1 MQAVIFCAG
10 RSTRTYPLTV
20 TRPKPLL
27 KIMNKTIL
35 EHNLSQ
41 LDGLVDEAILIVGF
55 KEEMIREKFKDKY
68 GKIKLNYIT
77 QKEVNGTGGALL
89 SAKEL
94 LKDRFLVMNGDD
106 LFSRKDIERC
116 LKHDSCVLGKEVDD
130 LSRFGEIVAEKGMI
144 KEIREKPGNKRGI
157 ANAGLYVLTK
167 KVFKHDLKKS
177 SRGELEI
184 VDFIKYAKAKLELL
198 KEYWFPITYPWNLLE
213 ANEFFLKQ
221 IRKDIKGEVEKG
233 ATLKGELIVDKGTI
247 IKAGSYIEGPVVIGE
262 DCVIGP
268 NCYIRA
274 HSSIGD
280 GCKVGNAVEIKNSIL
295 GDRTSIGHLSY
306 VGDSVLGND
315 VNFAAGTITANL
327 RHDDRNVRSPV
338 KGDMVD
344 SLRRKLGAI
353 IGDDVHT
360 GINTSIYPGR
370 KIWPGRT
377 TLPGEIV
384 EKDLE

>member
-1 MQAVIFCAG
+1 MQAVMFCAG
-10 RSTRTYPLTV
+10 KSTRTYPLTV

-27 KIMNKTIL
+27 KIMDKTIL
-35 EHNLSQ
+35 EHNLLQ
-41 LDGLVDEAILIVGF
+41 LEGLVDEAILIVGF
-55 KEEMIREKFKDKY
+55 KEEMIRERFQGKF
-68 GKIKLNYIT
+68 GKIRLTYIT
-77 QKEVNGTGGALL
+77 QKDVNGTGGALL
-89 SAKEL
+89 SAKEI

-130 LSRFGEIVAEKGMI
+130 LSRFGEIIEEKGIIREI
-144 KEIREKPGNKRGI
+144 KEKPGKKGGI
-157 ANAGLYVLTK
+157 ANTGLYVLTK
-167 KVFKHDLKKS
+167 KIFMHELKKS

-184 VDFIKYAKAKLELL
+184 VDFLRYADAKLELL
-198 KEYWFPITYPWNLLE
+198 EGYWFPMTYPWNLLE

-221 IRKDIKGEVEKG
+221 IKKEIKGEVEKG
-233 ATLKGELIVDKGTI
+233 ATLKGEIIVGKGTI
-247 IKAGSYIEGPVVIGE
+247 IKAGSYIEGPVMIGE

-274 HSSIGD
+274 HSVIGD
-280 GCKVGNAVEIKNSIL
+280 RCKVGNAVEIKNSIL
-295 GDRTSIGHLSY
+295 GDGTSVGHLSY

-327 RHDDRNVRSPV
+327 RHDDQNVKSPV
-338 KGDMVD
+338 KGEMVD
-344 SLRRKLGAI
+344 SQRRKLGAI

-370 KIWPGRT
+370 KIWPGKT

-384 EKDLE
+384 KKDLE